1 MRFALVAVLFCLCT
15 QVSASS
21 EQQAMRVVGDAIVA
35 PFSDVRGSAEEG
47 EQIFAARDAGHCVLC
62 HQVSSLDAPFQ
73 GNIGPALSGIGD
85 RLSPAQIRLRI
96 ADASLLNAQTIMPSY
111 YRTKGL
117 HRVDE
122 RYKGRTALSGAQIEH
137 LVTYLT
143 QLRSQNQ

>member
-1 MRFALVAVLFCLCT
+1 MLVCLGT
-15 QVSASS
+15 QVMTTP
-21 EQQAMRVVGDAIVA
+21 EPQAMRVVGDAIVA
-35 PFSDVRGSAEEG
+35 PLSDVTGSAEEG

-62 HQVSSLDAPFQ
+62 HQVSGLDAPFQ

-111 YRTKGL
+111 YLTEGL

-122 RYKGRTALSGAQIEH
+122 RYRGRTALSGVLIEH
-137 LVTYLT
+137 LVADLAHLRR
-143 QLRSQNQ
+143 QLQ